1 VSLSFFHFFFECLH
15 EIGWMD
21 GWMDDGWWIGSVM
34 ALFRLYY
41 FYTFLLCIRCGKKLS
56 PEGWGRADI
65 ALYTTFFF
73 LFSLDLYLLQGFI
86 PFLFFVSNF
95 YSPPLS
101 FFFLLLYGGV
111 GFFSF
116 CFPVVFFVLLELEN
130 WIWVGWGW
138 MGWEVNLHGLELF
151 LPFFSLFSSLLLF
164 FFILLSTFS
173 YLTFQILHFASC
185 TPLLC
190 SASVCSG
197 VLSIWWR
204 SIPSRNVF
212 AFSFLS
218 VSV

>member
-1 VSLSFFHFFFECLH
+1 MDRFGDGPFSSL
-15 EIGWMD
+15 
-21 GWMDDGWWIGSVM
+21 
-34 ALFRLYY
+34 LFLY
-41 FYTFLLCIRCGKKLS
+41 LS
-56 PEGWGRADI
+56 P
-65 ALYTTFFF
+65 LYP
-73 LFSLDLYLLQGFI
+73 LWKKII
-86 PFLFFVSNF
+86 P
-95 YSPPLS
+95 
-101 FFFLLLYGGV
+101 GGV
-111 GFFSF
+111 GEGRHCTLHNFFFSLFVGFVFTTGFYSFFYFSSLTFTLLLCLFFF
-116 CFPVVFFVLLELEN
+116 CCTAAWVFFILFSGCVFCSPRIGELDL
-130 WIWVGWGW
+130 GW
-138 MGWEVNLHGLELF
+138 MGLDGVGGKFAWPRTF
-151 LPFFSLFSSLLLF
+151 SAFFSLFSSLLLF